1 MKNINCWLHLLWS
14 NSNIAIR
21 TIMIIIGQRI
31 NAKWYQTAA
40 TTTPKIRWKVE
51 LQRINSSLV
60 SVIFTLRSKL
70 PNICPIESSL
80 FYFRRLLLSG
90 NKYFTM
96 FLSKNFILFSSLVVS
111 LLLYPRVYL
120 CRSWASPFFYILFLF
135 SKQIS
140 HLSK

>member
-1 MKNINCWLHLLWS
+1 MYNLHKYIKQMKNINCWLHLLWS

-40 TTTPKIRWKVE
+40 TTTPKIRWKDE
-51 LQRINSSLV
+51 KNKFNFSFCNFYPKKQIAKHMPHWIKLV
-60 SVIFTLRSKL
+60 
-70 PNICPIESSL
+70 
-80 FYFRRLLLSG
+80 LLSTAVVIW
-90 NKYFTM
+90 KFRKISYC
-96 FLSKNFILFSSLVVS
+96 LVVS
-111 LLLYPRVYL
+111 LLLYPRVYI